1 MKKLDLFDLVRQITY
16 EERLKYS
23 KLTREQ
29 VFALSDRQKVR
40 YFFSLRVK
48 HRLRDAA
55 EDKLAGLLGPDTDTG
70 IFTLFGPTGTGKTA
84 LAEALGAQLKS
95 TDLGQRP
102 FIFVSAP
109 AFGTAKVSWT
119 GFFRS
124 VLEAGDEPMIDDKRT
139 WSVANGNLLGSGRR
153 ADLPAF
159 RNAVRSMLKN
169 RRTQLLAI
177 DEILHILRFGDFEAI
192 MDTLKSLSDAVTCQL
207 LLIGPYELFDM
218 VTSYG
223 QVIRRGE
230 MIHLGRYRC
239 DRVNEKE
246 GNGSDIGEYRKIIEK
261 LMSRWPLQNAP
272 NFHAVAADLLEA
284 TLGVV
289 GLLKDFLTR
298 CLILQICNS
307 GEWKGN
313 FVSEAL
319 KKAHSINKIREEIHA
334 GEAML
339 IRQHFDEPVIEPQR
353 LRHVEDLTTRTA
365 K

>member
-1 MKKLDLFDLVRQITY
+1 MKKLDFSEVVRHITY
-16 EERLKYS
+16 EERLIYS
-23 KLTREQ
+23 RLTREQ
-29 VFALSDRQKVR
+29 VLALPDRQKIR

-55 EDKLAGLLGPDTDTG
+55 EDRLAHLLGPNTDTG
-70 IFTLFGPTGTGKTA
+70 IFTLFGPTGSGKTA
-84 LAEALGAQLKS
+84 LAETLGALMKS

-124 VLEAGDEPMIDDKRT
+124 VLEAGDEPMIDEKRA
-139 WSVANGNLLGSGRR
+139 WSLVNGYLLGSGRR

-159 RNAVRSMLKN
+159 RNAVCHMLKN
-169 RRTQLLAI
+169 RSTQLLAI
-177 DEILHILRFGDFEAI
+177 DEILHILRFGDFAAI

-230 MIHLGRYRC
+230 MIYLGRYRC
-239 DRVNEKE
+239 DREDKEK
-246 GNGSDIGEYRKIIEK
+246 NKIDLKEYGKIIGK
-261 LMSRWPLQNAP
+261 LMNQWPVESRP
-272 NFHAVAADLLEA
+272 NFEVVAIDLLEA

-289 GLLKDFLTR
+289 GLLKEFLTR
-298 CLILQICNS
+298 CLILQTENNGVWKS
-307 GEWKGN
+307 G
-313 FVSEAL
+313 FISEAL
-319 KKAHSINKIREEIHA
+319 KKAHSINKIREEIEA

-339 IRQHFDEPVIEPQR
+339 IRAHFDEPVIKPAR
-353 LRHVEDLTTRTA
+353 LQEIESLIVRANE
-365 K
+365 